1 MGYGSSWKLFGKM
14 QLLSW
19 NPSLFTTVQL
29 QLIKSH
35 LATLPFQR
43 CLMVLENNDT
53 LMNQT
58 LTKKFSNR
66 PQSQSNFDWAG
77 RLKLAYVRLKMDNKQ
92 ENRACFAE
100 CFLFLSRL
108 RAVSLFSVVH
118 RAKRETRK
126 WPRAW
131 LMALRRSR
139 ARALLSLN
147 LKKKRD
153 CSQSIVGYLTAEYRV
168 SWKNIISS
176 YSYAFTNNQQP
187 RHFNP
192 STEWRFF
199 HICFALFEYTTR
211 AHTPIL
217 LHYDEVPAELTLAF
231 SALAIGVRACFS
243 SRDDNKSVRVNT
255 N

>member
-1 MGYGSSWKLFGKM
+1 MLKARAIMGYGSSWKLFGKM

-131 LMALRRSR
+131 LMARDGRGPRFARLAASPLPRACIALTKSEEKERLLAVYSR
-139 ARALLSLN
+139 VSYGWVQSI
-147 LKKKRD
+147 LKK
-153 CSQSIVGYLTAEYRV
+153 Y
-168 SWKNIISS
+168 
-176 YSYAFTNNQQP
+176 
-187 RHFNP
+187 HF
-192 STEWRFF
+192 F
-199 HICFALFEYTTR
+199 LFLR
-211 AHTPIL
+211 IH
-217 LHYDEVPAELTLAF
+217 
-231 SALAIGVRACFS
+231 
-243 SRDDNKSVRVNT
+243 K
-255 N
+255 